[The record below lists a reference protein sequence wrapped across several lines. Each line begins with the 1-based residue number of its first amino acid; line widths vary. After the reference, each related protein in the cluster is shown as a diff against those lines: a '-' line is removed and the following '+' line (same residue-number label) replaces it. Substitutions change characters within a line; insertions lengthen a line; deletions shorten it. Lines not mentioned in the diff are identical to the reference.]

1 MRRQPSTRPS
11 ARLAAQLRAER
22 RAARDA
28 AAARRRML
36 PHVYNRFT
44 RRFIRDTRQNRRRIA
59 ARVIQDWFLGGEFD
73 TTVLIYR
80 PPKPTD
86 GPGRQRNERG
96 DVLMI
101 QPQTARIPMRDLVA
115 LRRGDWE
122 VFKSTFE
129 ELSLFMSETGPSSYE
144 IVSAR
149 KVSTTGQPLALST
162 SLAMGDGRVDD
173 PYIKFAPGATSEF
186 SNPWVRKNKIN
197 GACWFSHIIDVYR
210 GPFNAYLD
218 KYRTSTAFPRNL
230 DYESMWA
237 ICFPQRPFDRLALQA
252 GMNFHDVAPFFKAF
266 GLGLREVNALRET
279 LNVITATRTGG
290 GRIPAGMVVM
300 KTDKHVHRFNVTD
313 KDKDAN
319 GKSLKRQLE
328 QRAAHGTLAPVS
340 RKPTPL
346 TRLPKP
352 TYEPPKERV
361 VVIWGAE
368 DGPSLDELLLAGE
381 YAGKAVLA
389 VCADV
394 GVAAA

>member
-1 MRRQPSTRPS
+1 MRRQPSTRPT

-129 ELSLFMSETGPSSYE
+129 ELSLFMSDPEPSSYE

-149 KVSTTGQPLALST
+149 KVSTTGQPLNLST

-173 PYIKFAPGATSEF
+173 PYIKFSVGATSEYA
-186 SNPWVRKNKIN
+186 NLWVRRRQIKN
-197 GACWFSHIIDVYR
+197 ACWFSIIIDVYR
-210 GPFNAYLD
+210 GPFNAYLCLH
-218 KYRTSTAFPRNL
+218 RASEAFPRNL
-230 DYESMWA
+230 DYEILWG
-237 ICFPQRPFDRLALQA
+237 ICFPGRPFDVVALQA
-252 GMNFHDVAPFFKAF
+252 GMNFHDVVPFFEAY

-279 LNVITATRTGG
+279 LNELAPEHHWGG
-290 GRIPAGMVVM
+290 GIPSGIIVM
-300 KTDKHVHRFNVTD
+300 KTDKHVRRLNVTD
-313 KDKDAN
+313 KDKDAT
-319 GKSLKRQLE
+319 GRSLR
-328 QRAAHGTLAPVS
+328 
-340 RKPTPL
+340 
-346 TRLPKP
+346 
-352 TYEPPKERV
+352 
-361 VVIWGAE
+361 
-368 DGPSLDELLLAGE
+368 
-381 YAGKAVLA
+381 
-389 VCADV
+389 
-394 GVAAA
+394 